1 MRMKNAS
8 PPCPLHKRKI
18 FHAAFNLSSSR
29 QSKLY
34 VGFKYNLDNAGA
46 KPCKRVTREDRSRQN
61 IESDSTRAE
70 ARTIGR
76 CTAVSVYIF
85 QNIMPDPFVFA
96 FCSLLLAL
104 CWLGGSLP
112 MDPLW
117 QSPRR
122 GTEAFSPFSRCLP
135 DGHHVGCRL
144 RSGNCASG
152 S

>member
-1 MRMKNAS
+1 MKNAS

-70 ARTIGR
+70 ARTIGPLHSR
-76 CTAVSVYIF
+76 
-85 QNIMPDPFVFA
+85 
-96 FCSLLLAL
+96 L
-104 CWLGGSLP
+104 CLYLSEYNAGSLRLRGSAHFCWRSAGLVARSQWIP
-112 MDPLW
+112 YGNRLGVV
-117 QSPRR
+117 RR
-122 GTEAFSPFSRCLP
+122 RFRHFHVCLP